1 MLRYNYTVINTRSN
15 DSLVTINNGSLLMEL
30 DFSVQNDDS
39 LNVLLRITDDANQ
52 FLDIVLFEN
61 IIGKKCTCSI
71 HASVPVKVT
80 NATIM

>member
-30 DFSVQNDDS
+30 DFSVQNGDS
-39 LNVLLRITDDANQ
+39 LNVVLRITDDANQ

-61 IIGKKCTCSI
+61 IIGKKCTC
-71 HASVPVKVT
+71 
-80 NATIM
+80 NY

>member
-30 DFSVQNDDS
+30 DFSVQNGDS

-61 IIGKKCTCSI
+61 IIGKKCTY
-71 HASVPVKVT
+71 
-80 NATIM
+80 NN

>member
-30 DFSVQNDDS
+30 DFSVQNGDS
-39 LNVLLRITDDANQ
+39 LNILLSITDDANQ

-61 IIGKKCTCSI
+61 IIGKKCTC
-71 HASVPVKVT
+71 
-80 NATIM
+80 NY

>member
-1 MLRYNYTVINTRSN
+1 MLRYNYTVISN

-30 DFSVQNDDS
+30 DFSVQNGDS

-61 IIGKKCTCSI
+61 IIGKKCTC
-71 HASVPVKVT
+71 
-80 NATIM
+80 NY